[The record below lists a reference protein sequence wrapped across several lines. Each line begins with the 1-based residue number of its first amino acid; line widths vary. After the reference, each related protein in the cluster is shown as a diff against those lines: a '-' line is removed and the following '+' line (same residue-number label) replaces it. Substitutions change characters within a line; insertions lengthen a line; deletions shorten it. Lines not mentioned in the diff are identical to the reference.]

1 MSFPNI
7 DYAFSGYDVVKGYPL
22 ATARDPGFMRAI
34 FKADYVN
41 GKSNGD
47 CRYLLPKGIMA
58 VPDVSCDVSFKS
70 DIIKSKA
77 DFHKSLSASANIKGG
92 GFGFE
97 FSASAS
103 YQKSTSDM
111 SSGEYVYIISKAQCT
126 SYFSRI
132 DFENP
137 PPFDDGFLAAAR
149 ALTADGSNS
158 QDVLNFIDTYG
169 THFVDEVTFG
179 SSYTQ
184 KHKMSSTTFSE
195 RSNEKFSV
203 EVQAG
208 YSGAFSVGGGFSL
221 DSEQQRAASN
231 FAKSVE
237 TTTVTVGSAPP
248 SNGDAMTWASVSK
261 ENPVPIKYSLRPIA
275 DLFTAKFH
283 TNSGINLSAIRRKLR
298 NAPQKSCQAL
308 KSQGEPVS
316 CEDSENWR
324 TSEVVDIS
332 GGYPWIDSLT
342 AFLYSFTLGTQRD
355 CELMCNFNKTCIGYI
370 TLSDNLCSLVPD
382 GAQNAQ
388 WREPRTGSQSF
399 KLYLNKIHKDLVL
412 KTKVPKLTHI
422 PAPDQDPIY
431 LYAYYSLSNARLPK
445 AVNLKQCRNNCVLD
459 PLCRAFRFGACNRGT
474 LCESSDRTCFIYH
487 QITNLPTETKANT
500 EFHFIP
506 K

>member
-22 ATARDPGFMRAI
+22 ATDRDPGFMSAI

-103 YQKSTSDM
+103 YQKSSSDM

-132 DFENP
+132 DFANP
-137 PPFDDGFLAAAR
+137 PPFDDGFLQSAR
-149 ALTADGSNS
+149 ALTADGSTS

-184 KHKMSSTTFSE
+184 EHKMSSKTFSE
-195 RSNEKFSV
+195 KSTEKFSV

-221 DSEQQRAASN
+221 DSEQQQAASN

-275 DLFTAKFH
+275 ELFTAKFH
-283 TNSGINLSAIRRKLR
+283 RNGELNVSAIRRKLR
-298 NAPQKSCQAL
+298 NAPQKSCEAL
-308 KSQGEPVS
+308 KSRGEPVS
-316 CEDSENWR
+316 CEDTGNWR
-324 TSEVVDIS
+324 TSEVVDI
-332 GGYPWIDSLT
+332 GGGFPFIPTLT
-342 AFLYSFTLGTQRD
+342 NFLYSFSLGTQRD
-355 CELMCNFNKTCIGYI
+355 CELMCNVNKTCIGYI
-370 TLSDNLCSLVPD
+370 ILREDLCSIVPD

-388 WREPRTGSQSF
+388 WKQPRSGSQSF
-399 KLYLNKIHKDLVL
+399 KLYPNKMHSDLVL
-412 KTKVPKLTHI
+412 KRKVPRIIYTH
-422 PAPDQDPIY
+422 APNQDPIK
-431 LYAYYSLSNARLPK
+431 LYAYISLSNERLPK
-445 AVNLKQCRNNCVLD
+445 AVNLKQCRSNCVLD
-459 PLCRAFRFGACNRGT
+459 PLCRAFRFGVCDQLPFCRGN
-474 LCESSDRTCFIYH
+474 DRTCFIYH

>member
-7 DYAFSGYDVVKGYPL
+7 DYAFAGYDVVKGYPL

-70 DIIKSKA
+70 DIVKSKA

-103 YQKSTSDM
+103 YQKSSSDM
-111 SSGEYVYIISKAQCT
+111 SSGEYVYIISRAQCT

-137 PPFDDGFLAAAR
+137 PPFNDGFLAAAR
-149 ALTADGSNS
+149 ALTASDSSS
-158 QDVLNFIDTYG
+158 QDVLNFIDAYG

-184 KHKMSSTTFSE
+184 EHKMSSETFSE
-195 RSNEKFSV
+195 KNDEKFSV

-221 DSEQQRAASN
+221 DSEQQQAASN

-283 TNSGINLSAIRRKLR
+283 TNSDLDLSAIRRKLQ
-298 NAPQKSCQAL
+298 NAPQKSCEAL
-308 KSQGEPVS
+308 KSQGERVS
-316 CEDSENWR
+316 CEDSGNWR
-324 TSEVVDIS
+324 TSEVVEIS
-332 GGYPWIDSLT
+332 GGYPWIDGVT
-342 AFLYSFTLGTQRD
+342 AALYSFSLGTQRN

-370 TLSDNLCSLVPD
+370 TITNDLCTLVPD

-388 WREPRTGSQSF
+388 WREPSNGSQSF

-412 KTKVPKLTHI
+412 KTKVPKLSHR
-422 PAPDQDPIY
+422 PAPDQDLKY
-431 LYAYYSLSNARLPK
+431 LYAYFSYSDGSLSRT
-445 AVNLKQCRNNCVLD
+445 VNLKRCRNNCVLD
-459 PLCRAFRFGACNRGT
+459 PLCRALRFGTGNND
-474 LCESSDRTCFIYH
+474 ETCFIYH
-487 QITNLPTETKANT
+487 QITNLPSETKANT